1 MGQVG
6 REVQDEEERGIK
18 VRSIESIIHA
28 NSLLWAR
35 EHLRVEDLPTFK
47 EC

>member
-1 MGQVG
+1 MGQVS
-6 REVQDEEERGIK
+6 RALQDEEERGIK

-28 NSLLWAR
+28 KSLLWAR
-35 EHLRVEDLPTFK
+35 EHLSVEDLPTFK